1 MQSANEERAGDGRP
15 VRADA
20 RISRE
25 RIVAAA
31 GQLFAEEGV
40 SVSLERIAQ
49 HAGVGSATLHR
60 HFQGRRALAVAVM
73 DERVRAL
80 CARARRLSTECEPGQ
95 ALEAWVRAVVEHNST
110 FRGLAALLCE
120 DLAEPGQHVE
130 ARHDEVR
137 AAGGELLHRAQQA
150 GEARHDITISD
161 LLNLANGIAVATER
175 VRDRERQADHL
186 LDVVITGV
194 RPRAYMAARDA
205 HTQDRLDSPSK
216 TRRAS
221 ASPGDG
227 QGQEGGRGPGSP

>member
-1 MQSANEERAGDGRP
+1 MQPANEERAGDSRP

-25 RIVAAA
+25 RIVASA

-40 SVSLERIAQ
+40 LVSLERIAR

-60 HFQGRRALAVAVM
+60 HFQGRGALAVAVM
-73 DERVRAL
+73 DERVQAL
-80 CARARRLSTECEPGQ
+80 CTRARRLSAEFESGQ
-95 ALEAWVRAVVEHNST
+95 ALEVWLRAVVAHNNT
-110 FRGLAALLCE
+110 FRGLAALLSE
-120 DLAEPGQHVE
+120 ELAEPGHHVE

-137 AAGGELLHRAQQA
+137 GAGGELLRQAQQV
-150 GEARHDITISD
+150 GGARSDITISD

-194 RPRAYMAARDA
+194 RPRADAAVDDA
-205 HTQDRLDSPSK
+205 RT
-216 TRRAS
+216 
-221 ASPGDG
+221 
-227 QGQEGGRGPGSP
+227 